1 LIYPSYEYES
11 ALKSKGFDY
20 ICGVDEVGRGTLAG
34 PVMSAAVIIPSEPPK
49 EYAPF
54 IRDSKTLSK
63 QKRINV
69 FDYLSNWS
77 ICFSTGSASPQEIDN
92 FGIVEATKMSMR
104 RAVNDLNIKP
114 DYLLI
119 DALSIE
125 LLDIPEISIIKGDS
139 LSYSIAAASIIAKVT
154 RDRYMETELHVDY
167 PAYDF
172 ANNKGYGTKSHL
184 EALKS
189 FGPSPVHRY
198 TFRPVKLSE

>member
-1 LIYPSYEYES
+1 
-11 ALKSKGFDY
+11 
-20 ICGVDEVGRGTLAG
+20 
-34 PVMSAAVIIPSEPPK
+34 MSAAVIIPSEPPK

-69 FDYLSNWS
+69 FDYLSDWS

-172 ANNKGYGTKSHL
+172 ANNKGYPTEFHRKQLAELGPCPIHRF
-184 EALKS
+184 S
-189 FGPSPVHRY
+189 FAPVHDAY
-198 TFRPVKLSE
+198 QG